1 VSNITKQALETLKNQ
16 KLTNILDLF
25 FKYIR

>member
-1 VSNITKQALETLKNQ
+1 VSNITKQALETLKNK

-25 FKYIR
+25 LIY